1 MGCGL
6 TEREEPLK
14 PGGVGGDAEKVGG
27 WLGGWGLR
35 YTAENFQRIL
45 TMSHSHSDNPNEPT
59 DGPDTASQ
67 TIGSIFFAAFT
78 LAVIVGFSVWMY
90 IRLGWNLL

>member
-1 MGCGL
+1 MRFRRLHDKLWVRAGL
-6 TEREEPLK
+6 IALPSAKLH
-14 PGGVGGDAEKVGG
+14 GS
-27 WLGGWGLR
+27 
-35 YTAENFQRIL
+35 NSSQRNP